1 MALDFSRFFFVS
13 FRRSASIV
21 FDRSAMSLASVLFFS
36 FSAFPPIH
44 RRDFLSLFSSPFMV
58 TRFLPSFFWLLLF
71 HFFLRPLLLLLFL
84 FLFFYWVSLVP
95 FVRRDGLRVA
105 GLRHDGDAAV
115 ETGNSVNSPA
125 VFVLFF
131 FFIHFFSVSF
141 RVFDFVL
148 FFFHVRLTESRT

>member
-58 TRFLPSFFWLLLF
+58 TRFLPSFFLVAVVS
-71 HFFLRPLLLLLFL
+71 FFLRPLLLLLFL
-84 FLFFYWVSLVP
+84 FLFFLLGFSRSFCASRRVEGRRIASRRGCRRGDGELRELAGRFC
-95 FVRRDGLRVA
+95 FV
-105 GLRHDGDAAV
+105 
-115 ETGNSVNSPA
+115 
-125 VFVLFF
+125 F

>member
-58 TRFLPSFFWLLLF
+58 TRFLPSFFLVAV
-71 HFFLRPLLLLLFL
+71 
-84 FLFFYWVSLVP
+84 VS
-95 FVRRDGLRVA
+95 
-105 GLRHDGDAAV
+105 
-115 ETGNSVNSPA
+115 
-125 VFVLFF
+125 FF
-131 FFIHFFSVSF
+131 FAAATAVVVLVSF
-141 RVFDFVL
+141 
-148 FFFHVRLTESRT
+148 FFTGFLSFLLCVATG

>member
-84 FLFFYWVSLVP
+84 FLFFLLGFSRSFCASRRVEGRRIASRRGCRRGDGELRELAGRFC
-95 FVRRDGLRVA
+95 FV
-105 GLRHDGDAAV
+105 
-115 ETGNSVNSPA
+115 
-125 VFVLFF
+125 
-131 FFIHFFSVSF
+131 
-141 RVFDFVL
+141 
-148 FFFHVRLTESRT
+148 FFFHSLFFGFFSGF